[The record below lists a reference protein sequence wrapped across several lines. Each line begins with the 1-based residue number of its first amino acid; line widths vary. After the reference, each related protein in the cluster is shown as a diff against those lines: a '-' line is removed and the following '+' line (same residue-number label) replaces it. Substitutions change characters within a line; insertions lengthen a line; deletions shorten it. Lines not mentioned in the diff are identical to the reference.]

1 MSLLIRREHLS
12 DEAAIETLTKA
23 AFLDAPHTSHT
34 EQFIVNALRKAG
46 MLSLSLVAED
56 SPDLI
61 GHVAASPVVISDG
74 TRGWYGLGPLSVVPG
89 HQRRGTGAQL
99 MTAALEALRNQGAQ
113 GCVLLGDPA
122 YYSRFGFRPEPGLI
136 LAGVPPE
143 YFQAISFSGSLPAG
157 NVSYH
162 KAFDARE

>member
-1 MSLLIRREHLS
+1 MSLLIRRERPS
-12 DEAAIETLTKA
+12 DEAAIETLTTA

-46 MLSLSLVAED
+46 MLSLSLVAEN
-56 SPDLI
+56 SEGLI
-61 GHVAASPVVISDG
+61 GHVAASPVAISNG
-74 TRGWYGLGPLSVVPG
+74 SRGWYGLGPLSVMPG
-89 HQRRGTGAQL
+89 HQRRGTGTLL
-99 MTAALEALRNQGAQ
+99 MTAALETLRNQGAQ

-143 YFQAISFSGSLPAG
+143 YFQAISFSSSLPAG

-162 KAFDARE
+162 EAFDARE